1 MLCNKMD
8 VENSKGPPLL
18 HFLALG
24 YCQYFQCYPNFSRYV
39 RTTLRFT
46 KQEADVQTNR
56 SYLPQQAIPE
66 RLKRFRE

>member
-8 VENSKGPPLL
+8 VKNSKGPPLL
-18 HFLALG
+18 HFWHYDTVNIFNAI
-24 YCQYFQCYPNFSRYV
+24 QIFSRYV
-39 RTTLRFT
+39 RTILRFT